1 MATGTLPPD
10 WSARVAGA
18 GRTSLLALVEEHLR
32 AFGEHEALQVLRHPF
47 TSTEVVELV
56 LGDRR
61 FSALAA
67 VRKAAAL
74 LPATPRPDALRC
86 VEDLGWR
93 DLLDVSR
100 EARTPAPVRRAASL
114 KILER
119 LPRLALGERLTLA
132 RLADRPVLRALLQDR
147 DPRVVAAVLSNP
159 RLVPD
164 DLVAW
169 IATGE
174 PDPGSLGVVGGDDRW
189 ALRRDVRG
197 ALVRCSA
204 TPRGVA
210 LSLLSRCSRAEL
222 RDLLEDPRTDP
233 LLAACAEN
241 LLESGSATD

>member
-1 MATGTLPPD
+1 MAGPLPAD
-10 WSARVAGA
+10 WGARLAAA
-18 GRTSLLALVEEHLR
+18 GRASLLSLVEEHLR
-32 AFGEHEALQVLRHPF
+32 AFGEREALQVLRHPF
-47 TSTEVVELV
+47 CSTEVAELV

-61 FSALAA
+61 FVALAS

-74 LPATPRPDALRC
+74 FPGTPRPDALRC
-86 VEDLGWR
+86 VDDLGWR

-132 RLADRPVLRALLQDR
+132 RLSDRPVLRALLD
-147 DPRVVAAVLSNP
+147 DVDARVVAALLTNP

-169 IATGE
+169 ISTGRPAPE
-174 PDPGSLGVVGGDDRW
+174 SLRSLGADARW
-189 ALRRDVRG
+189 TERREVRG
-197 ALVRCSA
+197 ALLRCPA

-210 LSLLSRCSRAEL
+210 LALLPRCSRGEL
-222 RDLLEDPRTDP
+222 SDLLEDPRADR
-233 LLAACAEN
+233 LLAACAAS
-241 LLESGSATD
+241 LLEAGAPPD